1 MSETRRS
8 LRCAT
13 ELDTIALGERIGTG
27 LLPGD
32 LLALSGPLGAGKTV
46 LVRGIAQ
53 GLGADPRVVRSPTF
67 VLHHVYPTALP
78 LHHIDLYRLGA
89 DADIAFLDLD
99 SLLEEG
105 AVAVEWG
112 ELADLRRFDPVR
124 ISIDSDPAG
133 GRCCVLES
141 EAPERV
147 AAVWDREQ

>member
-1 MSETRRS
+1 VSDDRRS
-8 LRCAT
+8 LRCAA
-13 ELDTIALGERIGTG
+13 ELETIALGERIGTA

-67 VLHHVYPTALP
+67 VLHHVYPTAPP
-78 LHHIDLYRLGA
+78 LHHIDLYRLGT
-89 DADIAFLDLD
+89 DADITFLDLD
-99 SLLEEG
+99 GLLEDG

-124 ISIDSDPAG
+124 ISIDSDPDG
-133 GRCCVLES
+133 GRCFVLDAG
-141 EAPERV
+141 APDRV
-147 AAVWDREQ
+147 AAAWDRSR